1 MQTDCASKVFV
12 CDKKCFERYV
22 LHRRDEAALLS
33 MVWQGAS
40 LFMWDVTSAVVL
52 VLFLSINEDGSW
64 IVTNTT
70 VLIGTAVVLLEI

>member
-1 MQTDCASKVFV
+1 
-12 CDKKCFERYV
+12 
-22 LHRRDEAALLS
+22 